1 MSDRELNLAIHQ
13 EVEGWVGH
21 VNPNRDYCNDPAWCV
36 RMMERHKI
44 GVSYWQDHMSKVW
57 EWWAECGEVE
67 STDYMEVS
75 DLSLTRAV
83 ALVVLQLHRKEK
95 ANE

>member
-1 MSDRELNLAIHQ
+1 
-13 EVEGWVGH
+13 
-21 VNPNRDYCNDPAWCV
+21 
-36 RMMERHKI
+36 MMERHKI